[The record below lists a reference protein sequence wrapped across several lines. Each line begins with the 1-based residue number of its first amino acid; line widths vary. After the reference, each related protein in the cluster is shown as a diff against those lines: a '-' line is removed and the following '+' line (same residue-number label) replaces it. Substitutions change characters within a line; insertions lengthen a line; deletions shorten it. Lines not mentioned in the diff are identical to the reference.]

1 MTVET
6 SRLYLRPWREEDAGV
21 LHRYASDPDVGTP
34 AGWIPHT
41 SVEHSREIIR
51 TVLAAPEVYAVCLKS
66 EGKPVGNV
74 HLNFNTDMSD
84 REDECE
90 LGYWLGKPYWGQGI
104 IPEAAQAVLERAFL
118 ELGANAVWCC
128 RYDGNER
135 SRRVQEKLGFV
146 YHHTTHGLTVAA
158 LNEKRTGH
166 VMLLTR
172 QTWEKNRG

>member
-1 MTVET
+1 MSYVIAYPGTAG
-6 SRLYLRPWREEDAGV
+6 SFSHGAAQDAFPGCTCV
-21 LHRYASDPDVGTP
+21 GYAT
-34 AGWIPHT
+34 
-41 SVEHSREIIR
+41 
-51 TVLAAPEVYAVCLKS
+51 
-66 EGKPVGNV
+66 
-74 HLNFNTDMSD
+74 F
-84 REDECE
+84 
-90 LGYWLGKPYWGQGI
+90 
-104 IPEAAQAVLERAFL
+104 PEAAQAVLERAFL